1 MKILVISLE
10 VWRDD
15 NNGGNVLSN
24 IFRDFDGEFAQIF
37 CSAGVPNNNICSR
50 YFQMTDSMAIKN
62 VLKKEK
68 MGRVLQTVE
77 NEIIEEEN
85 DRKLDDLK
93 RRGSFEIL
101 RIARECTWAMADFV
115 NAELDQFVLEFGP
128 DIIFA
133 PCYASHY
140 MLGLTRHVA
149 DLTKKPVISYVSDDV
164 YSLKHLRIS
173 PLFWTNRFLLRRN
186 MRRTWPYY
194 SLIYTMTETQKME
207 MEKVFSKPMKI
218 LRKHGDF
225 ERYES
230 NKKIEYPIRMI
241 YAGGIYLNRW
251 KTLVKLAKQMQ
262 KINQNE
268 VKMKLDIYTGN
279 QLSKD
284 AFSILND
291 GRTSEVHPSISQKEL
306 KEKYRKSDIALHVEG
321 LDLKN
326 RLNVRLS
333 FSTKIVD
340 CLESG
345 CAVMAICDPM
355 QGGLVYLKD
364 EDAAICVEHPK
375 KIATTLKMICDNLNV
390 IEEYRK
396 KAFECGKKNHMQHVI
411 QNDMQKDFYDICKTA
426 ENDLKEL

>member
-24 IFRDFDGEFAQIF
+24 IFRDFEGEFAQIF
-37 CSAGVPNNNICSR
+37 CSSGVPNNNICSR

-77 NEIIEEEN
+77 NIEEEN

-101 RIARECTWAMADFV
+101 RIARECTWAIADFV
-115 NAELDQFVLEFGP
+115 NAELDQFVLEFEP

-133 PCYASHY
+133 PCYSSHY
-140 MLGLTRHVA
+140 MLKLTRHVA
-149 DLTKKPVISYVSDDV
+149 DLVKKPVISYVSDDV
-164 YSLKHLRIS
+164 YSLKHIRIS
-173 PLFWTNRFLLRRN
+173 PLFWINRFLLRRN

-194 SLIYTMTETQKME
+194 SLIYTMTEIQKME

-225 ERYES
+225 EECES
-230 NKKIEYPIRMI
+230 NRMYEYPIKMI

-251 KTLVKLAKQMQ
+251 KTLAKLVKEMK
-262 KINQNE
+262 KVNQNE

-279 QLSKD
+279 QLNKR

-291 GRTSEVHPSISQKEL
+291 GRTSEVHPSISQREL

-321 LDLKN
+321 FDLKN

-345 CAVMAICDPM
+345 CAVMAICDSK
-355 QGGLVYLKD
+355 QGGFAYLKD
-364 EDAAICVEHPK
+364 ENAAICIEHPK
-375 KIATTLKMICDNLNV
+375 KIASTLKMICDDLNV
-390 IEEYRK
+390 IDKYRK
-396 KAFECGKKNHMQHVI
+396 KAFECGKKNHMRYVI
-411 QNDMQKDFYDICKTA
+411 QSNMQKDFYDIGKMA
-426 ENDLKEL
+426 KNN